1 MVAAGSLE
9 PGYQLIVAHDALA
22 RYCIFA
28 IGRRRFAVDWMT
40 GITKLLP
47 GKGNPSVPV
56 IPFPN
61 PGNEYASAAVP
72 GSGTK
77 ASVVLGSGK
86 KVY

>member
-61 PGNEYASAAVP
+61 PGMNMLLRP
-72 GSGTK
+72 F
-77 ASVVLGSGK
+77 LGLVRK
-86 KVY
+86 LL